1 MKQLTHIAL
10 NMVLIAGTVLLLP
23 SCGTTTDLSG
33 FPPVAVSGTI
43 DGKPIRIVYYPDKSK
58 PTEITYAGGIDPI
71 DTAVGRVIDATV
83 PQAKCVGGIYK
94 RL

>member
-10 NMVLIAGTVLLLP
+10 NAVLIFGIGILLP
-23 SCGTTTDLSG
+23 SCETTADLSG

-71 DTAVGRVIDATV
+71 EINLD
-83 PQAKCVGGIYK
+83 K
-94 RL
+94 